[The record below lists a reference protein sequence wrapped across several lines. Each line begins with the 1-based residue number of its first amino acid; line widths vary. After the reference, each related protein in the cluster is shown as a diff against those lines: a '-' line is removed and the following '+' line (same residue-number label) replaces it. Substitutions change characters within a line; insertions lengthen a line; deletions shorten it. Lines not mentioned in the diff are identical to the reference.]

1 MSEDL
6 EELKINIS
14 AVLTSGGGQLT
25 ERKFLSDYR
34 SLIGTIQFSDYGH
47 RSLKSLIQSLGGFY
61 YTRNAF
67 GEDCINAGYDEK
79 TAHISSLIARQRKKP
94 GTVKSKRY
102 ARSRLPPRPMLRRP
116 TSAPTSYRPPATS
129 RPPRSAPPPRYGN
142 PPIIPQ
148 RQPISSPRSE
158 SKHPPVI
165 SQRQPL
171 QASQPESGYP
181 PIIPQ
186 RQPLPLPKKPSTSPA
201 AGTKAQD
208 RLSRGLDVEVAQS
221 KILSVPVTDANTSSK
236 GQSSSKVS
244 TSVGEAA
251 EDTSFV
257 DIQWLQGRV
266 LSNNGCRLK
275 SARKEQALVSGDAQL
290 ASQQCSNPNP
300 VLVNG
305 TTSSAI
311 SYPALV
317 NGMTNGAASYPA
329 LVNGTN
335 GLSSRN
341 LVNAMTT
348 RPCLPAV
355 VNGVTNGILSSP
367 PFLNEMTALTNPS
380 LSSQAGPVPLMS
392 ISVNVPSF
400 QSKQTPSPTRPRGRL
415 SQQQVVF
422 KSYVEEL
429 SHLTS
434 TLGLGNPTYKYVERK
449 PTRKQA
455 VFIAKLKIGETLLYS
470 SYPDEKPTCEEAQEF
485 VAKLACDD
493 LRQRPREAE
502 DLDDDKVIER
512 VFNIVQSKA
521 NGMVESG
528 IVKEYES
535 IYSSSL
541 PISWLEVIG
550 ASPRFEV
557 EQPLNGRGN
566 AIIYPNLCVQ
576 EDQPPISSIPEM
588 TTLPEAR
595 AITVSRPE
603 PLHVNGATP
612 SSLNNFSR
620 QKPFKDINANTVPC
634 GDSSIVRELPKLV
647 LPKPKEGTWDVFVAS
662 VSSTEN
668 ELWVRFIGD
677 EYDAK
682 YNDLMTDL
690 EIKMFSSSEPVQNPV
705 VDQFYCCK
713 FDNNWLRVQLK
724 EILKKT
730 DGSEDEAVVF
740 LIDNGEMDNVSLSE
754 LRVIDEE
761 YLRLPGQAVPVVLAY
776 VDVTYEAAQIYLM
789 NNVIGSS
796 FVAEIIKHSEELPK
810 VVLYNTENEGE
821 ALNINSCILDSI
833 IQSLDKPQ
841 LVQGLNFLRISH
853 VQKETRPFVQIKGKD
868 LFFLESI
875 LNDISLIDLVAVH
888 GVNAHPRLVVDSR
901 QMFLVRSKRCPN
913 TWLRANIVDSTTNQ
927 RTFVMHFCDH
937 GFTERVLL
945 SDIFDLKKVL
955 QPLCK
960 FPVQAVQFNL
970 ADLNESQLNSGVVKR
985 LTELAPPDQFVIGKV
1000 DQGSGD
1006 LKLFKRIQ
1014 PDNLI
1019 FSINGDLIFS
1029 YEELKNTPDIEEE
1042 DQADA
1047 TAACGTQDVSTN
1059 PLAIYQLPV
1068 DVEFFNVHVTMS
1080 SNPFN
1085 FVVQPVV
1092 ELPSFNAMMASMQE
1106 YYEATH
1112 HIMSTPAIE
1121 ELVENRAFAAK
1132 HPEDLQWYRVSI
1144 VATLNQGVV
1153 SVRYA
1158 DYGDVGL
1165 VALDRIR
1172 FLEER
1177 FKQIPALA
1185 IRAKLHGVK
1194 PLNIDWS
1201 VEECLFFNNLV
1212 EENSF
1217 PTIIREINQNVT
1229 AANSWRVS
1237 LSVIDTSNENED
1249 IDIGDHLIQNE
1260 YAGKA

>member
-236 GQSSSKVS
+236 GQSSSK
-244 TSVGEAA
+244 
-251 EDTSFV
+251 
-257 DIQWLQGRV
+257 
-266 LSNNGCRLK
+266 
-275 SARKEQALVSGDAQL
+275 
-290 ASQQCSNPNP
+290 
-300 VLVNG
+300 
-305 TTSSAI
+305 
-311 SYPALV
+311 
-317 NGMTNGAASYPA
+317 
-329 LVNGTN
+329 
-335 GLSSRN
+335 
-341 LVNAMTT
+341 
-348 RPCLPAV
+348 
-355 VNGVTNGILSSP
+355 
-367 PFLNEMTALTNPS
+367 

>member
-221 KILSVPVTDANTSSK
+221 KIL
-236 GQSSSKVS
+236 
-244 TSVGEAA
+244 
-251 EDTSFV
+251 
-257 DIQWLQGRV
+257 
-266 LSNNGCRLK
+266 
-275 SARKEQALVSGDAQL
+275 
-290 ASQQCSNPNP
+290 
-300 VLVNG
+300 
-305 TTSSAI
+305 
-311 SYPALV
+311 
-317 NGMTNGAASYPA
+317 
-329 LVNGTN
+329 
-335 GLSSRN
+335 
-341 LVNAMTT
+341 
-348 RPCLPAV
+348 
-355 VNGVTNGILSSP
+355 
-367 PFLNEMTALTNPS
+367 S